1 MMDQDH
7 ILIQSIFEIYHTTK
21 DKGDFIENIK
31 LVYKWKYK
39 QNLRELIKPM
49 SDSLQMSQAEVLF
62 NNKSIYFLIK
72 INCFNKKFHFVMDCI
87 EEDMPNI
94 MGPYELY
101 MSLEQTPEAEQ
112 DFKDTLNI
120 FVRVYK
126 KEIYIFEKSFY
137 MAGFA

>member
-1 MMDQDH
+1 
-7 ILIQSIFEIYHTTK
+7 
-21 DKGDFIENIK
+21 
-31 LVYKWKYK
+31 
-39 QNLRELIKPM
+39 
-49 SDSLQMSQAEVLF
+49 
-62 NNKSIYFLIK
+62 
-72 INCFNKKFHFVMDCI
+72 MDCI
-87 EEDMPNI
+87 EEDMPNF

-120 FVRVYK
+120 FVRIYK